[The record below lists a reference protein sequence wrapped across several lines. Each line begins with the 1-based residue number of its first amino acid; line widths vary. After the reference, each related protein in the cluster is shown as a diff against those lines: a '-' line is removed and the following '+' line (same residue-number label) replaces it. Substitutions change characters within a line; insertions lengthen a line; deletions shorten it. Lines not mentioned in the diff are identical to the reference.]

1 MTHVPVEQRDW
12 MMPSEAAA
20 VLNIA
25 AKTLSTWARNG
36 RVGCTKTIGGHRRFA
51 KTEIH
56 RVLAIMELERTNN
69 GTPTE

>member
-1 MTHVPVEQRDW
+1 MSHVPIDQRDW

-36 RVGCTKTIGGHRRFA
+36 RVSCSRTIGGHRRYA
-51 KTEIH
+51 KVEIH
-56 RVLAIMELERTNN
+56 RVLTLMELERSN
-69 GTPTE
+69 GQPSG